1 VTPARG
7 DALNLSPART
17 ALVLSGIVA
26 ISAVLRLHSLGAAS
40 LLMDEAASDLF
51 ATMPFSEFLHTLWHY
66 QGNMTLYYFMLR
78 AWVHI
83 GDSEFMLRLPSMIFG
98 VLTVAAT
105 YVLAARLF
113 GRLTGL
119 IAAALLSVHGF
130 HIAFSQMARSYS
142 LLLFLLLLTMYLL
155 VSAMESQSTR
165 DWTLFA
171 VAAALCVY
179 AHIFAVLVLAAFAV
193 AIIFSKPFH
202 VEGRR
207 ILLVALVFEHL
218 VAPMAL
224 FVLLHH
230 SDQLDFLKPT
240 WTDFNGF
247 LHLVTG
253 EGGTFL
259 TILYLTLCV
268 FAFVP
273 PGGGSEKESWA
284 LRTLGLWLVLP
295 PLLTL
300 AATPIKP
307 LFAPYMLVMCV
318 PGLIIL
324 GARGITN
331 LLNASRAQRL
341 AGAAAC
347 VLVIALSAVSTQRP
361 AKYEYVPHA
370 DWRSAVAYLLEHQEP
385 GDGVI
390 FYIPNNYCY
399 RYYVRRAEDEHYAT
413 TAPDTLYP
421 PAQWQPLSPEEV
433 NLVTASSKRVW
444 LVQFLDFVHPERL
457 AMVNS
462 TLDQHFRLIERH
474 VVPGQEP
481 VTLDLYDQP

>member
-1 VTPARG
+1 
-7 DALNLSPART
+7 
-17 ALVLSGIVA
+17 
-26 ISAVLRLHSLGAAS
+26 
-40 LLMDEAASDLF
+40 
-51 ATMPFSEFLHTLWHY
+51 
-66 QGNMTLYYFMLR
+66 
-78 AWVHI
+78 
-83 GDSEFMLRLPSMIFG
+83 
-98 VLTVAAT
+98 
-105 YVLAARLF
+105 
-113 GRLTGL
+113 
-119 IAAALLSVHGF
+119 
-130 HIAFSQMARSYS
+130 
-142 LLLFLLLLTMYLL
+142 MYLL

-171 VAAALCVY
+171 IAAALCVY
-179 AHIFAVLVLAAFAV
+179 AHIFAVLVLSAFAV
-193 AIIFSKPFH
+193 AIIYSKPFH
-202 VEGRR
+202 VTGRS
-207 ILLVALVFEHL
+207 ILLVALLFEHL
-218 VAPMAL
+218 VAPMGL

-230 SDQLDFLKPT
+230 SDQLHFLRPT
-240 WTDFNGF
+240 WTDFSGF

-259 TILYLTLCV
+259 TVLYLTLCV

-273 PGGGSEKESWA
+273 PGGRSEKESWA

-318 PGLIIL
+318 PGLTIL
-324 GARGITN
+324 AACGITN

-347 VLVIALSAVSTQRP
+347 ALVIALSVVSMRRP
-361 AKYEYVPHA
+361 VNYEYVPRA
-370 DWRSAVAYLLEHQEP
+370 DWRSAVAYVLAHQEP

-399 RYYVRRAEDEHYAT
+399 RYYVRRAEDEHQVT

-421 PAQWQPLSPEEV
+421 PAQWRPLTPEEV
-433 NLVTASSKRVW
+433 NLVTAGSKRVW
-444 LVQFLDFVHPERL
+444 LVQFLDFVDPERL
-457 AMVNS
+457 AMVDS

-481 VTLDLYDQP
+481 VTLDLYDHP

>member
-7 DALNLSPART
+7 EVLSLSPART
-17 ALVLSGIVA
+17 ALVLGGIVV
-26 ISAVLRLHSLGAAS
+26 ISAVLRLHSLGTAS
-40 LLMDEAASDLF
+40 LLIDEAASDLF
-51 ATMPFSEFLHTLWHY
+51 ATMPFNDFLHTLWHY

-98 VLTVAAT
+98 VLTVVAT
-105 YVLAARLF
+105 YALAARLF
-113 GRLTGL
+113 SRLTGL
-119 IAAALLSVHGF
+119 IAAALLSVHGY

-165 DWTLFA
+165 DWTIFA
-171 VAAALCVY
+171 FSAAACVY
-179 AHIFAVLVLAAFAV
+179 AHIFAVLVLSSFAV
-193 AIIFSKPFH
+193 AIILPKPFK

-240 WTDFNGF
+240 WTDINGF

-253 EGGTFL
+253 QGGTFL
-259 TILYLTLCV
+259 TVLYLTLCV
-268 FAFVP
+268 FAFVT
-273 PGGGSEKESWA
+273 PGGRSEREGWA
-284 LRTLGLWLVLP
+284 LRTFGLWLVLP

-324 GARGITN
+324 AARGITN
-331 LLNASRAQRL
+331 LLNASRALRL

-347 VLVIALSAVSTQRP
+347 VLVLALSIVSIQRP
-361 AKYEYVPHA
+361 VDYEYVPNA
-370 DWRSAVAYLLEHQEP
+370 DWRSAVTYLLEHQEP
-385 GDGVI
+385 GDGVF

-399 RYYVRRAEDEHYAT
+399 RYYVRRAQDEHRVA

-421 PAQWQPLSPEEV
+421 PAQWQPLSPEEI
-433 NLVTASSKRVW
+433 NLVTAGSKRVW
-444 LVQFLDFVHPERL
+444 LVQFLNFVHPERF
-457 AMVNS
+457 AVVNS
-462 TLDQHFRLIERH
+462 TLDQNFRLIERH
-474 VVPGQEP
+474 VIPGQEP

>member
-7 DALNLSPART
+7 EALNLSPART
-17 ALVLSGIVA
+17 ALVLGGIVV
-26 ISAVLRLHSLGAAS
+26 ISAMLRVHSLGAAS
-40 LLMDEAASDLF
+40 LLIDEAASD
-51 ATMPFSEFLHTLWHY
+51 
-66 QGNMTLYYFMLR
+66 
-78 AWVHI
+78 
-83 GDSEFMLRLPSMIFG
+83 
-98 VLTVAAT
+98 
-105 YVLAARLF
+105 
-113 GRLTGL
+113 
-119 IAAALLSVHGF
+119 
-130 HIAFSQMARSYS
+130 
-142 LLLFLLLLTMYLL
+142 
-155 VSAMESQSTR
+155 SAMESQSTR

-171 VAAALCVY
+171 IAAALCVY
-179 AHIFAVLVLAAFAV
+179 AHIFAVLVLSAFAV
-193 AIIFSKPFH
+193 AIIYSKPFH
-202 VEGRR
+202 VTGRS
-207 ILLVALVFEHL
+207 ILLVALLFEHL
-218 VAPMAL
+218 VAPMGL

-230 SDQLDFLKPT
+230 SDQLHFLRPT
-240 WTDFNGF
+240 WTDFSGF

-259 TILYLTLCV
+259 TVLYLTLCV

-273 PGGGSEKESWA
+273 PGGRSEKESWA

-318 PGLIIL
+318 PGLTIL
-324 GARGITN
+324 AACGITN

-347 VLVIALSAVSTQRP
+347 ALVIALSVVSMRRP
-361 AKYEYVPHA
+361 VNYEYVPRA
-370 DWRSAVAYLLEHQEP
+370 DWRSAVAYVLAHQEP

-399 RYYVRRAEDEHYAT
+399 RYYVRRAEDEHQVT

-421 PAQWQPLSPEEV
+421 PAQWRPLTPEEV
-433 NLVTASSKRVW
+433 NLVTAGSKRVW
-444 LVQFLDFVHPERL
+444 LVQFLDFVDPERL
-457 AMVNS
+457 AMVDS

-481 VTLDLYDQP
+481 VTLDLYDHP

>member
-1 VTPARG
+1 MAQARG
-7 DALNLSPART
+7 ETLNLSPAHT
-17 ALVLSGIVA
+17 ALVLGGIVIIGA
-26 ISAVLRLHSLGAAS
+26 ALRLHSLGAAS
-40 LLMDEAASDLF
+40 LLIDEAASDRF
-51 ATMPFSEFLHTLWHY
+51 ATMPLLEFLHTLWHY
-66 QGNMTLYYFMLR
+66 QGNMTLYYFILR

-98 VLTVAAT
+98 VLTVVGVYA
-105 YVLAARLF
+105 LAARLF

-142 LLLFLLLLTMYLL
+142 LLLFLLVLTMYLL

-179 AHIFAVLVLAAFAV
+179 AHIFSVLVLSAFAV
-193 AIIFSKPFH
+193 AMIFPKPYK
-202 VEGRR
+202 VEGRT
-207 ILLVALVFEHL
+207 ILLVAILFEHL

-240 WTDFNGF
+240 WTDFSGF

-253 EGGTFL
+253 EGGIFL
-259 TILYLTLCV
+259 TVLYLTLCV

-273 PGGGSEKESWA
+273 PGGRSEKESWA

-300 AATPIKP
+300 AVTPIKP

-324 GARGITN
+324 AARGITN
-331 LLNASRAQRL
+331 LLDASNAQRL

-347 VLVIALSAVSTQRP
+347 VLVIVLSVVSMERP
-361 AKYEYVPHA
+361 VQYEYVPHA
-370 DWRSAVAYLLEHQEP
+370 NWRAAVNYVLAHQEP
-385 GDGVI
+385 GDGAVSTYRTI
-390 FYIPNNYCY
+390 IPI
-399 RYYVRRAEDEHYAT
+399 AIT
-413 TAPDTLYP
+413 FT
-421 PAQWQPLSPEEV
+421 SPR
-433 NLVTASSKRVW
+433 SSIK
-444 LVQFLDFVHPERL
+444 
-457 AMVNS
+457 
-462 TLDQHFRLIERH
+462 
-474 VVPGQEP
+474 
-481 VTLDLYDQP
+481 

>member
-1 VTPARG
+1 MTPARG
-7 DALNLSPART
+7 EALHLSPART
-17 ALVLSGIVA
+17 ALVLGSIVV

-40 LLMDEAASDLF
+40 LLIDEAASDLF
-51 ATMPFSEFLHTLWHY
+51 ATMPFREFLHTLWHY

-98 VLTVAAT
+98 VLTVVAT
-105 YVLAARLF
+105 YALAARLF

-119 IAAALLSVHGF
+119 VAAALLSVHGY

-155 VSAMESQSTR
+155 VSAMESQSTWH
-165 DWTLFA
+165 WTLFT

-193 AIIFSKPFH
+193 AIILPKPFQM
-202 VEGRR
+202 EGRTMFF
-207 ILLVALVFEHL
+207 VAVLFEHL

-247 LHLVTG
+247 LHLLTG
-253 EGGTFL
+253 QGGTFL
-259 TILYLTLCV
+259 TVLYLTLCV

-273 PGGGSEKESWA
+273 PSARSEKEGWA

-295 PLLTL
+295 PLLSL

-324 GARGITN
+324 AARGIAN

-341 AGAAAC
+341 AAAAAC
-347 VLVIALSAVSTQRP
+347 VLVIALSVVSMQRP
-361 AKYEYVPHA
+361 VKYEYVPRA

-399 RYYVRRAEDEHYAT
+399 RYYVRRAEDERHVT
-413 TAPDTLYP
+413 RAPDTLYP

-457 AMVNS
+457 AIVSS

>member
-7 DALNLSPART
+7 EALNLSPART
-17 ALVLSGIVA
+17 ALVLGGIVV
-26 ISAVLRLHSLGAAS
+26 ISAMLRVHSLGAAS
-40 LLMDEAASDLF
+40 LLIDEAASD
-51 ATMPFSEFLHTLWHY
+51 
-66 QGNMTLYYFMLR
+66 
-78 AWVHI
+78 
-83 GDSEFMLRLPSMIFG
+83 
-98 VLTVAAT
+98 
-105 YVLAARLF
+105 
-113 GRLTGL
+113 
-119 IAAALLSVHGF
+119 
-130 HIAFSQMARSYS
+130 
-142 LLLFLLLLTMYLL
+142 
-155 VSAMESQSTR
+155 SAMESQSTR

-171 VAAALCVY
+171 IAAALCVY
-179 AHIFAVLVLAAFAV
+179 AHIFAVLVLSAFAV
-193 AIIFSKPFH
+193 AIIYSKPFH
-202 VEGRR
+202 VTGRS
-207 ILLVALVFEHL
+207 ILLAALLFEHL
-218 VAPMAL
+218 VAPMGL

-230 SDQLDFLKPT
+230 SDQLHFLRPT
-240 WTDFNGF
+240 WTDFSGF

-259 TILYLTLCV
+259 TVLYLTLCV
-268 FAFVP
+268 FAFEP
-273 PGGGSEKESWA
+273 PGGRSEKESWA

-318 PGLIIL
+318 PGLTIL
-324 GARGITN
+324 AACGITN

-347 VLVIALSAVSTQRP
+347 ALVIALSVVSMRRP
-361 AKYEYVPHA
+361 VNYEYVPRA
-370 DWRSAVAYLLEHQEP
+370 DWRSAVAYVLAHQEP

-399 RYYVRRAEDEHYAT
+399 RYYVRRAEDEHQVT

-421 PAQWQPLSPEEV
+421 PAQWRPLTPEEV
-433 NLVTASSKRVW
+433 NLVTAGSKRVW
-444 LVQFLDFVHPERL
+444 LVQFLDFVDPERL
-457 AMVNS
+457 AMVDS

-481 VTLDLYDQP
+481 VTLDLYDHP